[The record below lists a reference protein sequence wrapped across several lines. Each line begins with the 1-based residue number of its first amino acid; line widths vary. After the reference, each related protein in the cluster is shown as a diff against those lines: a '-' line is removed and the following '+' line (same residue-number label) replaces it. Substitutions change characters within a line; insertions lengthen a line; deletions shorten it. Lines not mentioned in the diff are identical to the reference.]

1 MLNPRVRLSQN
12 PAGAPAHEMKM
23 DSNVPPLKPPP
34 ALAPALPGNEQLLA
48 ALHPLSSAQ
57 PSQALPASVALQFGV
72 GDAVLF
78 TGAAESAPL
87 CGAARGP
94 IENSSGEV
102 KWPPI
107 HGSNLGSIVLA
118 GCEE

>member
-12 PAGAPAHEMKM
+12 PATGAPAHEMKI
-23 DSNVPPLKPPP
+23 DSNVPLLKPPP
-34 ALAPALPGNEQLLA
+34 ALA
-48 ALHPLSSAQ
+48 ALHPFFSAQ
-57 PSQALPASVALQFGV
+57 PSQALPASVALQLGV